1 MFKELASEEGQLSKN
16 KTLLHTQ
23 MRNSSFKANRKKTKE
38 KNAFFGGYTN
48 SSTTAVPKN
57 ATFLLSMPHIHLC
70 KRLVA
75 SLRFDGGSRRCIYK
89 SSIREGSKNTLLKT
103 RIAECTSITY
113 RH

>member
-23 MRNSSFKANRKKTKE
+23 MRNSSFKANSKKKEKE

-48 SSTTAVPKN
+48 NSTTAVPKN

-89 SSIREGSKNTLLKT
+89 SSIREGSKKKKNSL
-103 RIAECTSITY
+103 C
-113 RH
+113 